1 MQDLRH
7 PQSNGR
13 LSGAGIA
20 GKAHVQG
27 GWFRL
32 QPELTPRAFNKQQ
45 RRDLPDSCFNG
56 YESDKLAIKLIKRF
70 ADTRLGKEIGEIDAL
85 GGFRW

>member
-20 GKAHVQG
+20 REAHVQG

-32 QPELTPRAFNKQQ
+32 EPELTPRAFNKQQ
-45 RRDLPDSCFNG
+45 RRDLPDSCFNR
-56 YESDKLAIKLIKRF
+56 YESDKLAIKLIKGF
-70 ADTRLGKEIGEIDAL
+70 ADARLGKEIGEIDAL
-85 GGFRW
+85 GSICW

>member
-1 MQDLRH
+1 VTDVLANEIVACDADDMIAPCISEPMQDLRH

-20 GKAHVQG
+20 REAHVQG

-32 QPELTPRAFNKQQ
+32 EPELTPRAFNK
-45 RRDLPDSCFNG
+45 
-56 YESDKLAIKLIKRF
+56 
-70 ADTRLGKEIGEIDAL
+70 
-85 GGFRW
+85 